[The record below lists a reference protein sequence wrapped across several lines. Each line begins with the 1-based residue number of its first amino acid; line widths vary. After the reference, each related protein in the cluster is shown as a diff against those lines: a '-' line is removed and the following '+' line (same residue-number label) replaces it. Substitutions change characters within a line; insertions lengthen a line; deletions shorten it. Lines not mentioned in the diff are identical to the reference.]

1 MSTRED
7 RQDEILQPGD
17 LDLKVINLW
26 GGPGSGKSTSA
37 AGVFNLLKN
46 WGYRVELVTEVAKD
60 LTYEKNFGTL
70 QNQLLLLALQD
81 QRLRRLVGQVE
92 WAITDSP
99 LPTGEA
105 YMTGEYTEWLPDAI
119 KGAYDRYENY
129 DFMLRRVKDYET
141 YGRTQTHSQA
151 LALDIELRDIF
162 TRYTGGLIEMGPED
176 GVWEIDGNSSA
187 PYVIAKA
194 LGLRNLKEPYRAR
207 G

>member
-7 RQDEILQPGD
+7 RQDDIHNPGD
-17 LDLKVINLW
+17 LTLKVISLW
-26 GGPGSGKSTSA
+26 GGPGSGKSTTA
-37 AGVFNLLKN
+37 AGLFNLMKN
-46 WGYRVELVTEVAKD
+46 WGYRVELITEVAKD
-60 LTYEKNFGTL
+60 FTYEKAWGNLT
-70 QNQLLLLALQD
+70 NQFLLAAMQD
-81 QRLRRLVGQVE
+81 HRLRRLEGQVE

-99 LPTGEA
+99 IPMSEA
-105 YMTGEYTEWLPDAI
+105 YMTPEYRDWLPAAL

-129 DFMLRRVKDYET
+129 DFMLRRVKDYEA

-162 TRYTGGLIEMGPED
+162 TRYTGGLQEMGPED

-187 PYVIAKA
+187 IYVIAKA
-194 LGLRNLKEPYRAR
+194 LGLRNLK